1 MTVVKVQHEIA
12 AHPGIVLLE
21 QYLNPKETDEVK
33 IEGDKLVACPPLPQW
48 QTVTLKVLRYR
59 FDRERFIVTSGT

>member
-1 MTVVKVQHEIA
+1 MPLTLA
-12 AHPGIVLLE
+12 SCFSNNTS
-21 QYLNPKETDEVK
+21 NPKETDEVK
-33 IEGDKLVACPPLPQW
+33 IEGDKLVACPPLPQL